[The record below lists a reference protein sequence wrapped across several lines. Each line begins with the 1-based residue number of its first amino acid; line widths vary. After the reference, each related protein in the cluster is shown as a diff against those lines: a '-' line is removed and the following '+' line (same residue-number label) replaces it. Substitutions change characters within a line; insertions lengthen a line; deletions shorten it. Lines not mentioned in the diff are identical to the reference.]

1 MFLLVFYN
9 VRVHNQHLL
18 PMSGATLVCSNHQ
31 SNLDPIV
38 IGCIC
43 PRRLNF
49 LARKKLFKF
58 PLGMFLRVLDAIS
71 IDRDGMGIGGMKETL
86 RRLRKNEPMLMF
98 PEGQRSSDG
107 NLLPLMK
114 GFVALVKRVPTTI
127 VPVGIEG
134 AHDAWPRGAKFP
146 RPGQIQV
153 VVGQPIDNAEI
164 VGLSDE
170 EISQLLFD
178 RILEC
183 LLEARRHYN
192 HVS

>member
-1 MFLLVFYN
+1 
-9 VRVHNQHLL
+9 
-18 PMSGATLVCSNHQ
+18 
-31 SNLDPIV
+31 
-38 IGCIC
+38 
-43 PRRLNF
+43 
-49 LARKKLFKF
+49 
-58 PLGMFLRVLDAIS
+58 
-71 IDRDGMGIGGMKETL
+71 MGIGGMKETL

-98 PEGQRSSDG
+98 PEGQPSSDG

-183 LLEARRHYN
+183 LLEARRHYH
-192 HVS
+192 HVG

>member
-38 IGCIC
+38 IGCNC

-58 PLGMFLRVLDAIS
+58 PLGMFLKVLDAIS
-71 IDRDGMGIGGMKETL
+71 IDRDGIGIGGMKETL

-98 PEGQRSSDG
+98 PEGQRSSD
-107 NLLPLMK
+107 
-114 GFVALVKRVPTTI
+114 
-127 VPVGIEG
+127 
-134 AHDAWPRGAKFP
+134 
-146 RPGQIQV
+146 
-153 VVGQPIDNAEI
+153 
-164 VGLSDE
+164 
-170 EISQLLFD
+170 
-178 RILEC
+178 
-183 LLEARRHYN
+183 
-192 HVS
+192 